1 MNSKLNAKDIASG
14 VMLIALAALGLY
26 FNLDHPMGTARRM
39 GPGYMPAMTFWL
51 LGGLG
56 LAVLLIGLRNGP
68 DALDRWAWRELGL
81 ILASMAV
88 FGVLLERIGFALA
101 ILVTV
106 VISALADRTQ
116 TVKGV
121 IGCSAFLIA
130 LCWLVFIRG
139 LDIRV
144 PFLPPFLGFY

>member
-1 MNSKLNAKDIASG
+1 MNSRMNAKDIASG
-14 VMLIALAALGLY
+14 VMLIAIAALGLY

-39 GPGYMPAMTFWL
+39 GPGYMPAMTFWI

-56 LAVLLIGLRNGP
+56 AVVLIIGLRNGP
-68 DALDRWAWRELGL
+68 DALERWAWRELGL
-81 ILASMAV
+81 ILASMAI

-101 ILVTV
+101 IAATV
-106 VISALADRTQ
+106 VVSALADRSQ

-121 IGCSAFLIA
+121 IGCTLFLIA

>member
-26 FNLDHPMGTARRM
+26 FNLDHPMGSARRM

-56 LAVLLIGLRNGP
+56 AAVLIIGLRSGP
-68 DALDRWAWRELGL
+68 DALEKWAWRELGL
-81 ILASMAV
+81 VLASMAV
-88 FGVLLERIGFALA
+88 FGALLERLGFAVS
-101 ILVTV
+101 ILVLV
-106 VISALADRTQ
+106 VISALADRSQ
-116 TVKGV
+116 TVRGV
-121 IGCSAFLIA
+121 LGCAAFLIA
-130 LCWLVFIRG
+130 LCWAVFIWG